1 MTSITDALNEILEHY
16 PFIEEGLSF
25 GIINYSAFART
36 VQPQVEKRVMKKV
49 QTNAITMALTRISKK
64 LQRTKVT
71 NLKTLPLSDIT
82 VRSNLEEFTFLNSDS
97 LLDTQRQLFNQFE
110 NQQDIV
116 CSLSH
121 GVRETTFIV
130 STAIAGTVEKLFK
143 NESLQ
148 AHINNLSAMTI
159 KLPKETV
166 YSPGAY
172 YQILKLLAWR
182 GINIIEVVSTY
193 TELTIVFENR
203 DIDRAFSVLK
213 SYKA

>member
-1 MTSITDALNEILEHY
+1 M
-16 PFIEEGLSF
+16 P
-25 GIINYSAFART
+25 
-36 VQPQVEKRVMKKV
+36 
-49 QTNAITMALTRISKK
+49 
-64 LQRTKVT
+64 
-71 NLKTLPLSDIT
+71 LPDIT

-97 LLDTQRQLFNQFE
+97 LLETQRQLFNQFE
-110 NQQDIV
+110 NQQDII

-130 STAIAGTVEKLFK
+130 SLEITRTIEKLFK

-148 AHINNLSAMTI
+148 AHIKNLSAITI

-182 GINIIEVVSTY
+182 GINVIEVISTY
-193 TELTIVFENR
+193 TELTIIFENEN
-203 DIDRAFSVLK
+203 IDRAFSVLK
-213 SYKA
+213 SYKT